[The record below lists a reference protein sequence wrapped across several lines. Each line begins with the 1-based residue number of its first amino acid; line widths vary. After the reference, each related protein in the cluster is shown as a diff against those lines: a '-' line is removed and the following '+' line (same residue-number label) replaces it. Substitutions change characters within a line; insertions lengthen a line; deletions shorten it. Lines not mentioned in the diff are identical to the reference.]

1 MSALGDKREGESG
14 REGEGENAEEK
25 FLQAGSPHH
34 NGREILCRLEARI
47 TIAEAFVAEPIRIIA
62 WGNVGRRDDGSAL
75 VLADR
80 LAERYAESPEVVV
93 QQYHQLGPELVD
105 DLHHCRLAIF
115 VDAHCREEGADV
127 TIERLV
133 PATVGGL
140 DTHHCAPD
148 VLLGLTAAMRL
159 NVPESWLV
167 GIRGY
172 DWEFGDTLTEPTRR
186 AMLDAETQILPI
198 IEKSLER
205 ANP

>member
-1 MSALGDKREGESG
+1 
-14 REGEGENAEEK
+14 
-25 FLQAGSPHH
+25 
-34 NGREILCRLEARI
+34 
-47 TIAEAFVAEPIRIIA
+47 VAEPIRIIA

-105 DLHHCRLAIF
+105 DLH
-115 VDAHCREEGADV
+115 CREEGADV
-127 TIERLV
+127 TVERLV

-198 IEKSLER
+198 IEKALER